1 MKRTLKKTLVA
12 VGMSVA
18 LLSVAACHGGK
29 GHHRPPHPDKL
40 FEKMD
45 SNSDGK
51 VTKSEFSTI
60 SDEKFSK
67 MDIDGDGVITKEEAK
82 KHFKLMKKKHKHKRK

>member
-1 MKRTLKKTLVA
+1 MKITLKKTLVA
-12 VGMSVA
+12 AGMSAA
-18 LLSVAACHGGK
+18 LLSVAACNGGRD
-29 GHHRPPHPDKL
+29 HHRPPHHAKL

-51 VTKSEFSTI
+51 ITKSEFSTH

-67 MDIDGDGVITKEEAK
+67 MDIDGDGAITKEEAK
-82 KHFKLMKKKHKHKRK
+82 QHFKSMKKKHKHKRK